1 MFFPGCLVTEK
12 SFLLTR
18 LVQSTTFVRP
28 VDSKIREV
36 EESVFLAENF
46 NSLLSTSHGV
56 LGRKTEDEF
65 GSSSKVHRSVLFM

>member
-1 MFFPGCLVTEK
+1 M
-12 SFLLTR
+12 
-18 LVQSTTFVRP
+18 RP

-46 NSLLSTSHGV
+46 NSLSTSHGV

>member
-1 MFFPGCLVTEK
+1 M
-12 SFLLTR
+12 
-18 LVQSTTFVRP
+18 RP
-28 VDSKIREV
+28 VDSKVREV

>member
-1 MFFPGCLVTEK
+1 M
-12 SFLLTR
+12 
-18 LVQSTTFVRP
+18 RP

-56 LGRKTEDEF
+56 LGRKTEDEI
-65 GSSSKVHRSVLFM
+65 GSSSRVHRSVLFLCRTNTTNVETRGL